1 MAKPILIVG
10 GGPAGLAAAHSL
22 ATFGQACIL
31 VEKQGELGG
40 APILEGYAKLVP
52 SGEWARDAIGGMVDR
67 AREHELVDIKTGTT
81 VTSFSGDVGDFTAEL
96 SNGDSVNISAVI
108 LCTGLGIWHLSRR
121 RDDFA
126 GGADDFF
133 RQRGALPVRWAQA
146 QTRGYIVVRWFTGPP
161 DRS

>member
-31 VEKQGELGG
+31 VEKEEELGG

-67 AREHELVDIKTGTT
+67 AREHDLVDVKAGTT
-81 VTSFSGDVGDFTAEL
+81 VTSFTGEVGDFTAAL
-96 SNGDSVNISAVI
+96 SNGESLNVSAAV
-108 LCTGLGIWHLSRR
+108 LCTGFTHFDAANKPEWGFGTYPDVVTTSQVEQMISS
-121 RDDFA
+121 
-126 GGADDFF
+126 GNGA
-133 RQRGALPVRWAQA
+133 
-146 QTRGYIVVRWFTGPP
+146 P